1 MTRKRKAA
9 SISAVRRASAF
20 NTALRL
26 MIESSSA
33 LVNGESIGPPGPLAD
48 QAAVGDLLLPQR
60 GLFVVAR
67 TRFEQPVNR
76 NDRVSF
82 HNRPLAKGV

>member
-1 MTRKRKAA
+1 
-9 SISAVRRASAF
+9 
-20 NTALRL
+20 
-26 MIESSSA
+26 
-33 LVNGESIGPPGPLAD
+33 LAE

-76 NDRVSF
+76 NDRVNLHRTPS
-82 HNRPLAKGV
+82 AKGVCL